1 METGKQ
7 HLERNDYI
15 VSKQKREMEEAKVRE
30 KELEK
35 ENEAKMQQSESLD
48 KEITQKQQKANREN
62 GNAILSGL
70 ANLAG
75 KGKYA
80 QLEAENIEMKKQVAQ
95 IPQVVA
101 QKVEALT
108 SQYKDESERTKE
120 TAHYWSVEFAK
131 QEQTYKG
138 LLTKSKKRELALKQ
152 QLEQHDETIATMKDN
167 LAGFLKYMSEMCRS
181 VVQTIIT
188 FSRDFDTQFFTFHQA
203 NIGNDFLVKEAKD
216 REKGARVL
224 NMFARLFLNIF
235 EHEKGKQEVN
245 NVANNFEWYQRMK
258 FKREDVRVRSG
269 FRR

>member
-1 METGKQ
+1 M
-7 HLERNDYI
+7 
-15 VSKQKREMEEAKVRE
+15 
-30 KELEK
+30 
-35 ENEAKMQQSESLD
+35 
-48 KEITQKQQKANREN
+48 
-62 GNAILSGL
+62 
-70 ANLAG
+70 
-75 KGKYA
+75 
-80 QLEAENIEMKKQVAQ
+80 
-95 IPQVVA
+95 
-101 QKVEALT
+101 
-108 SQYKDESERTKE
+108 
-120 TAHYWSVEFAK
+120 EFAK

>member
-1 METGKQ
+1 MERGESKMETGKQ

-95 IPQVVA
+95 IP
-101 QKVEALT
+101 
-108 SQYKDESERTKE
+108 
-120 TAHYWSVEFAK
+120 
-131 QEQTYKG
+131 
-138 LLTKSKKRELALKQ
+138 
-152 QLEQHDETIATMKDN
+152 
-167 LAGFLKYMSEMCRS
+167 
-181 VVQTIIT
+181 
-188 FSRDFDTQFFTFHQA
+188 
-203 NIGNDFLVKEAKD
+203 
-216 REKGARVL
+216 
-224 NMFARLFLNIF
+224 
-235 EHEKGKQEVN
+235 
-245 NVANNFEWYQRMK
+245 
-258 FKREDVRVRSG
+258 
-269 FRR
+269 